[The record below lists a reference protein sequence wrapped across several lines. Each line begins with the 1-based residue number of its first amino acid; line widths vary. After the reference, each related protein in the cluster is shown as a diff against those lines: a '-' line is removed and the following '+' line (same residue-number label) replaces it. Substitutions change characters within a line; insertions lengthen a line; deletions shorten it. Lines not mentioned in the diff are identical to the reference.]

1 MDFPVPQARKTLD
14 FSEPLDLPPEW
25 VGELLDPGGWSN
37 VLAMYAGTANLAVA
51 LTDTDG
57 RLLGECHNPQP
68 TWRLAHGDMP
78 PVDGRCSFC
87 LAPLKPCSA
96 VADALRTGGAVMVQ
110 DKAGLAHIAVPI
122 SLGGQQ
128 LGTLI
133 AGQAFNGYPEPLR
146 LQRVAQLYGV
156 APQRLWH
163 EAIQQVPITPAT
175 LLVYAN
181 LLMSL
186 GQGHLGQRYAVILNR
201 RLAENNR
208 TISDSLREKEV
219 MLREIH
225 HRVKNNLQM
234 VSSLLNMQSGR
245 FDDVRDA
252 EIVEAFQSSQQRIAA
267 MAHIHDLLYDCQQV
281 GEIDLGEYV
290 KDLAEMVIS
299 TFQSSAARIRPRFD
313 LITVLIDIKHAIPCG
328 LILNELVTNVFKYAY
343 PKHEG
348 GDIYIGVKPTAGN
361 RVSFT
366 ISDHGVGVPEGLDWK
381 RSDSLGFRIIDIL
394 ATQIGGTFQ
403 LDTTHGFS
411 FAVEFPRDN

>member
-1 MDFPVPQARKTLD
+1 MDFPVPQARKTSD

-25 VGELLDPGGWSN
+25 VGELLDPGGWSD

-78 PVDGRCSFC
+78 PVDGKCFFC
-87 LAPLKPCSA
+87 LAPPEPCSA

-110 DKAGLAHIAVPI
+110 DKAALAHVAVPL
-122 SLGGQQ
+122 SLGGHQ

-146 LQRVAQLYGV
+146 LQRVAKMYGI
-156 APQRLWH
+156 APQRLWQ
-163 EAIQQVPITPAT
+163 AATRQVPITRTA

-186 GQGHLGQRYAVILNR
+186 GEGHLGQRYAVILNR
-201 RLAENNR
+201 RLAETNQ

-225 HRVKNNLQM
+225 HRVKNNMQM
-234 VSSLLNMQSGR
+234 VSSLLYMQAGR
-245 FDDVRDA
+245 FDVVKDA

-267 MAHIHDLLYDCQQV
+267 MAHIHDLLYDCRQV
-281 GEIDLGEYV
+281 GEIDLGGYV

-299 TFQSSAARIRPRFD
+299 TFQASNARIRSHFD
-313 LITVLIDIKHAIPCG
+313 LIPVLIDIKQAIPCG
-328 LILNELVTNVFKYAY
+328 LILNELITNVFKYAY
-343 PKHEG
+343 PNQES
-348 GDIYIGVKPTAGN
+348 GDIYIGVRPAAGN

-366 ISDHGVGVPEGLDWK
+366 ISDRGVGVPNGLDWK
-381 RSDSLGFRIIDIL
+381 SSDSLGLRIIDIL
-394 ATQIGGTFQ
+394 TTQIGGTFQ
-403 LDTTHGFS
+403 LETKGGFS
-411 FAVEFPRDN
+411 FTVEFPRAN